1 MKTKWNIEFFV
12 KIGLVPSKWLFY
24 NKLWKN
30 YSLEDYLDRE
40 MKRNK
45 DGYKKVIKAYK
56 EQGKVYFTKARLKK
70 MDYAFSR

>member
-24 NKLWKN
+24 NKLWNN
-30 YSLEDYLDRE
+30 YSLENYLDRE

-56 EQGKVYFTKARLKK
+56 EQGKVYFTKARLMK
-70 MDYAFSR
+70 MDYALSR